1 MMPKLLNTHGEIDIE
16 KLLPLYPYRDK
27 EGKPVLKESLEDYAR
42 RTKQSLRAVQGQ
54 ADRNSIPV
62 MQNQRYEKREVNLYA
77 LFLKTIRH
85 AEKYVKMTE

>member
-1 MMPKLLNTHGEIDIE
+1 
-16 KLLPLYPYRDK
+16 
-27 EGKPVLKESLEDYAR
+27 
-42 RTKQSLRAVQGQ
+42 RTGQTLRAVQGQ

-62 MQNQRYEKREVNLYA
+62 IQKQRYGKREVNLYA